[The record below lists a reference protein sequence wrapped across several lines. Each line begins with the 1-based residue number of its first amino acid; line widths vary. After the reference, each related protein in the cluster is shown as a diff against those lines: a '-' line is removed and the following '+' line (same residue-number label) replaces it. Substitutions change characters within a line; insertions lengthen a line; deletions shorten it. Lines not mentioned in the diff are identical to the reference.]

1 MNLKNTCG
9 ENSNLRLEQGAAM
22 KAGFCGI
29 NRELMMSAEK
39 QVAEAAKTGR
49 KKRQVAQA
57 GTSTSDGSYEA
68 GAF

>member
-1 MNLKNTCG
+1 MNMKNTCS
-9 ENSNLRLEQGAAM
+9 ENSNLRLEQSAAM

-29 NRELMMSAEK
+29 DQEQLSAEK
-39 QVAEAAKTGR
+39 AVAEAAKTGR
-49 KKRQVAQA
+49 KRRRVAQA